1 MSGVA
6 NMRKLGLIG
15 GLSWYSTE
23 LYYAR
28 INKQVLRRTNGT
40 CNAPL
45 LIESLNFCDVGKAS
59 TDEDWAHVADVLTAS
74 AQRLEQAGATAILIC
89 ANSMHKVF
97 DTVAAAVSIPL
108 IHIADA
114 VGAKMKADAVQ
125 SAALLGT
132 ANVMAENWY
141 RQRLVKHGVSL
152 LPAEM
157 DDVKELDRI
166 IYDELMHGVVKRD
179 SERTLKT
186 LITEI
191 DQEGIKAVVL
201 GCTELSM
208 IIDTKAN
215 VLPIYDSTEIHAD
228 AGVDWILNTQS

>member
-1 MSGVA
+1 
-6 NMRKLGLIG
+6 MRKLGLIG

-23 LYYAR
+23 LYYAH

-59 TDEDWAHVADVLTAS
+59 TPQDWVHVAEVLIAS
-74 AQRLEQAGATAILIC
+74 ARRLEQAGATALLIC

-97 DTVAAAVSIPL
+97 DDVAGAVSIPL

-114 VGAKMKADAVQ
+114 VP

-157 DDVKELDRI
+157 DDVKDLERI
-166 IYDELMHGVVKRD
+166 IYDELMHGVIKRD

-186 LITEI
+186 IITEI

-208 IIDTKAN
+208 LVDTKAN

-228 AGVDWILNTQS
+228 AGVDWILGDAI

>member
-1 MSGVA
+1 
-6 NMRKLGLIG
+6 MRKLGLIG
-15 GLSWYSTE
+15 GMSWYSTE

-28 INKQVLRRTNGT
+28 INKQVVKRTGGT

-45 LIESLNFCDVGKAS
+45 VLESLNFCDIAKATS
-59 TDEDWAHVADVLTAS
+59 DQDWDHVAEVLIAA
-74 AQRLEQAGATAILIC
+74 AQRLEAAGATAILIC
-89 ANSMHKVF
+89 ANSMHKVYEC
-97 DTVAAAVSIPL
+97 VEQSVSIPL

-114 VGAKMKADAVQ
+114 VGTKMKADGVQ

-141 RQRLVKHGVSL
+141 RQRLVKHGVTL
-152 LPAEM
+152 MPAEM
-157 DDVKELDRI
+157 DDVQDLDRI
-166 IYDELMHGVVKRD
+166 IYEELMLGQVKRE

-186 LITEI
+186 IITEI

-201 GCTELSM
+201 GCTELCM
-208 IIDTKAN
+208 IVDTKAN

-228 AGVDWILNTQS
+228 AGVEWILGDAS

>member
-1 MSGVA
+1 
-6 NMRKLGLIG
+6 MRKLGLIG
-15 GLSWYSTE
+15 GMSWYSTE

-28 INKQVLRRTNGT
+28 INKQVVKRTGGT

-45 LIESLNFCDVGKAS
+45 VLESLNFCDIAKATS
-59 TDEDWAHVADVLTAS
+59 DQDWDHVAEVLIAA
-74 AQRLEQAGATAILIC
+74 AQRLEAAGATAILIC
-89 ANSMHKVF
+89 ANSMHKVYER
-97 DTVAAAVSIPL
+97 VEQSVSIPL

-114 VGAKMKADAVQ
+114 VGTKMKADGVQ

-141 RQRLVKHGVSL
+141 RQRLVKHGVTL
-152 LPAEM
+152 MPAEM
-157 DDVKELDRI
+157 DDVQDLDRI
-166 IYDELMHGVVKRD
+166 IYEELMLGQVKRE

-186 LITEI
+186 IITEI

-201 GCTELSM
+201 GCTELCM
-208 IIDTKAN
+208 IVDTKAN

-228 AGVDWILNTQS
+228 AGVEWILGDAS

>member
-1 MSGVA
+1 
-6 NMRKLGLIG
+6 MRKLGLIG
-15 GLSWYSTE
+15 GMSWYSTE

-59 TDEDWAHVADVLTAS
+59 TTEEWTHVAEVLIAS
-74 AQRLEQAGATAILIC
+74 AQRLEQAGATALLIG

-97 DTVAAAVSIPL
+97 DDVAAAVDIPL

-114 VGAKMKADAVQ
+114 VGEKMKAEEVP

-157 DDVKELDRI
+157 DDVSDLDRI
-166 IYDELMHGVVKRD
+166 IYQELMHGVVKRD

-186 LITEI
+186 IITEI
-191 DQEGIKAVVL
+191 DQQGIKAVVL

-208 IIDTKAN
+208 IVDTKAN

-228 AGVDWILNTQS
+228 AGVDWILGDFI

>member
-1 MSGVA
+1 
-6 NMRKLGLIG
+6 MRKLGLIG

-40 CNAPL
+40 CNAPM
-45 LIESLNFCDVGKAS
+45 LIESLNFCDIGRAS
-59 TDEDWAHVADVLTAS
+59 SEEEWAHVAKVLTTCAR
-74 AQRLEQAGATAILIC
+74 RLEQAGATALLIG

-97 DTVAAAVSIPL
+97 DEVAASISIPV
-108 IHIADA
+108 IHIADT
-114 VGAKMKADAVQ
+114 VGEKMKADGVS

-132 ANVMAENWY
+132 VNVMAENWY

-152 LPAEM
+152 LPAEI
-157 DDVKELDRI
+157 DDVKDLDRI
-166 IYDELMHGVVKRD
+166 IYDELMQGIVKRN
-179 SERTLKT
+179 SERVLKT
-186 LITEI
+186 IITEI

-208 IIDTKAN
+208 VVDTKAN

-228 AGVDWILNTQS
+228 AGVNWILGDTI

>member
-1 MSGVA
+1 
-6 NMRKLGLIG
+6 MRKLGLIG

-40 CNAPL
+40 CNAPM
-45 LIESLNFCDVGKAS
+45 LIESLNFCDIGRAS
-59 TDEDWAHVADVLTAS
+59 SEEEWAHVAKVLTTS
-74 AQRLEQAGATAILIC
+74 ARRLEQAGATALLIG

-97 DTVAAAVSIPL
+97 DEVAASISIPV
-108 IHIADA
+108 IHIADT
-114 VGAKMKADAVQ
+114 VGEKMKADGVS

-132 ANVMAENWY
+132 VNVMAENWY

-152 LPAEM
+152 LPAEI
-157 DDVKELDRI
+157 DDVKDLDRI
-166 IYDELMHGVVKRD
+166 IYDELMQGIVKRN
-179 SERTLKT
+179 SERVLKT
-186 LITEI
+186 IITEI

-208 IIDTKAN
+208 VVDTKAN

-228 AGVDWILNTQS
+228 AGVNWILGDAI